1 MAEVEASR
9 GLARKKSMR
18 NRNPE
23 EDTNDKMFEDKVK
36 ERLTIAVVGGGIGG
50 LAAALALTRR
60 GFKVKVFEKDPS
72 FFFRRQGYGLTLQQ
86 GSFALTALGLSDA
99 IVAASSWSQS
109 HFIFDSQGQLVSFW
123 GPTWNEKL
131 EKAKDCAGN
140 EEKPDWKKLGGHN
153 LQIPRQDLRKILYEA
168 LPEDTVIWGSHIQD
182 IKFVKH
188 DAGEQRARHG
198 TISSDHD
205 SSSSDENCDK
215 DWGGREVEITFKDGM
230 VFRAH
235 GLIGCDGIHST
246 VRKLILSEPKP
257 LRYLGYIV
265 VLGIFPNKDFPLCQ
279 ERVFQTSDGH
289 TRMFAMPF
297 NSEKSMWQ
305 LSWAMEEVDAR
316 QLSSDPKVERSLC
329 RPSDGVLWQ
338 ALFLEALKRCKS
350 WHFPISEMI
359 QSTAFELVSGYPAY
373 DRPPATPE
381 EICPLAGPSCIAMIA
396 GDAAHC
402 MSPFKGQGANQALLD
417 GVAIA
422 ESLHRHLSRG
432 QRGWLK
438 ACQGL
443 SSPDPIARNI
453 SDEEISDRIALAFRD
468 AERQMMERTRSK
480 VELSYKAVATLHQPA
495 FVTPE
500 FHVQRKALGG
510 AETVKKIARLR
521 RAGVSA
527 YTANVPGQLERMAFG
542 MCSIRREPST
552 VEDREGDKRENQENS
567 AGMSGSKV

>member
-1 MAEVEASR
+1 M
-9 GLARKKSMR
+9 
-18 NRNPE
+18 
-23 EDTNDKMFEDKVK
+23 NDKMFEDRLK

-72 FFFRRQGYGLTLQQ
+72 FFYRRQGYGLTLQQ

-99 IVAASSWSQS
+99 IVAAASWSQS
-109 HFIFDSQGQLVSFW
+109 HFIFDSHGQLVSFW
-123 GPTWNEKL
+123 GPTWNEKM
-131 EKAKDCAGN
+131 EKAKDCPEN
-140 EEKPDWKKLGGHN
+140 NEKPDWKRLGGHN
-153 LQIPRQDLRKILYEA
+153 LQIPRQDLRKILFEA
-168 LPEDTVIWGSHIQD
+168 LPEDAVIWGSHIQD
-182 IKFVKH
+182 IKFLEH
-188 DAGEQRARHG
+188 DEAEPSACHR
-198 TISSDHD
+198 TISCDHD

-215 DWGGREVEITFKDGM
+215 DWRGKEVEIKFKDGM

-246 VRKLILSEPKP
+246 VRKLILKEPKP

-265 VLGIFPNKDFPLCQ
+265 VLGIFPNKDLPLCQ

-305 LSWAMEEVDAR
+305 LSWAMEEAEAR
-316 QLSSDPKVERSLC
+316 QLAGDPK
-329 RPSDGVLWQ
+329 

-350 WHFPISEMI
+350 WHYPICEMI

-373 DRPPATPE
+373 DRPPCTPD
-381 EICPLAGPSCIAMIA
+381 EICPIAGPSCIAMIA

-443 SSPDPIARNI
+443 SSPEPVARNI
-453 SDEEISDRIALAFRD
+453 SDSEISDRIAMAFRD
-468 AERQMMERTRSK
+468 AERQMLERTRSK
-480 VELSYKAVATLHQPA
+480 VELSYKAVAMLHQPA

-542 MCSIRREPST
+542 VCSIRREPST
-552 VEDREGDKRENQENS
+552 VDERGQGKGEAKEGNQTE
-567 AGMSGSKV
+567 MSGSKV